1 MSNLVLTRRAGQCV
15 RLELL
20 PNVFVTLMLSY
31 VGGDQVKFELLSTD
45 GRTLAKRVN
54 VADSFTIADEVVV
67 TVTAINFR
75 NVKLSFN
82 APLDVKIVRTELLE
96 RAQ

>member
-15 RLELL
+15 RLEMA
-20 PNVFVTLMLSY
+20 PRVFVTLMLSY
-31 VGGDQVKFELLSTD
+31 VGGDQVKFELMSHD
-45 GRTLAKRVN
+45 GRSITKRVN
-54 VADSFTIADEVVV
+54 VSEQFIIQDDVTV

-75 NVKLSFN
+75 NVKLSFQ

>member
-15 RLELL
+15 RLEMA
-20 PNVFVTLMLSY
+20 PQVFVTLMLSY
-31 VGGDQVKFELLSTD
+31 VGGDQVKFELMSPD
-45 GRTLAKRVN
+45 GRSIVKRVAVSEEFIIQDDVN
-54 VADSFTIADEVVV
+54 V
-67 TVTAINFR
+67 TVAAINFR
-75 NVKLSFN
+75 NVKLSFQ